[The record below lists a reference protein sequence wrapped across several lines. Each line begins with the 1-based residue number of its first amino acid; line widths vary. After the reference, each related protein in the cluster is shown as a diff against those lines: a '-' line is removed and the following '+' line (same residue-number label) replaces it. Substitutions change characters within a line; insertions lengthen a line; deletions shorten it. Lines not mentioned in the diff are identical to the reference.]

1 LVDNKWYNFDDQ
13 LTKEI
18 NLDIESSDSYLLM
31 YKKYEKN
38 DIKDYQGMYN
48 LSDNNIVLDNSN
60 IINDSVNINEGILD
74 TSSINDCLINQ
85 NDINLDENI
94 NRMTHA
100 FEDINLNKDI
110 ETHSNTDMKDIDE
123 NK

>member
-1 LVDNKWYNFDDQ
+1 
-13 LTKEI
+13 
-18 NLDIESSDSYLLM
+18 M